1 MLDITAT
8 REFIKSGNRPRS
20 AWDRGVAQY
29 VEDFLLWL
37 EDYQISER
45 PVECLEQLLPVLLN
59 GAEDWKDYS
68 ESGCSLVHDEDIA
81 ERLCTP
87 AQLRDF
93 RAGVPRI
100 LNLDWIEVQSR
111 ALYQAWLILQ
121 RHAVFTH
128 VQCSV
133 TE

>member
-8 REFIKSGNRPRS
+8 REFIKSSNRPRS

-29 VEDFLLWL
+29 VEDFLFWL
-37 EDYQISER
+37 EDYQINER
-45 PVECLEQLLPVLLN
+45 PVDCLEQLLPVLLN
-59 GAEDWKDYS
+59 GAKDWKQYS
-68 ESGCSLVHDEDIA
+68 EGGCSLIYNKDIA

-93 RAGVPRI
+93 RAGVPRM
-100 LNLDWIEVQSR
+100 LNLDWIGIQTR
-111 ALYQAWLILQ
+111 ALYHAWLILQ
-121 RHAVFTH
+121 RHAVFTP
-128 VQCSV
+128 V

>member
-8 REFIKSGNRPRS
+8 RESIKSGNRPRS

-29 VEDFLLWL
+29 VEDFLLRL
-37 EDYQISER
+37 EDYQENER
-45 PVECLEQLLPVLLN
+45 PIECLEQLLPVLLN
-59 GAEDWKDYS
+59 GAKDWKHYS
-68 ESGCSLVHDEDIA
+68 ESGCSLVYDEDIA

-93 RAGVPRI
+93 RAGVSRL
-100 LNLDWIEVQSR
+100 LNLDWIESQSR

-121 RHAVFTH
+121 RHAVFTP
-128 VQCSV
+128 V